1 MPTLETLEITGED
14 VAKFGNP
21 FYRIVTYYWIQTKK
35 AGVMSLI
42 RPTLAQKKIIRAI
55 ACWLRII
62 VLKARQMGVSTL
74 LLIWHL
80 DATMFTPNTTTVIL
94 AHERKALERLFKI
107 IKIAYE
113 NFPDEVKLADGRT
126 WYKPL
131 AKYDTKYE
139 LDFAGIGS
147 RIYVA
152 LSVRSDT
159 IHRLHVSE
167 AAWLKNPEEQ
177 LLATLNAVPDDGVVT
192 IETTANGAGG
202 VLHEMWESANAEA
215 GEEHKSPYMPLF
227 LGFQEHEE
235 YRRPIPI
242 NQIKAFEESL
252 TPEEREQHTRW
263 KVPLAAIAWQRNKK
277 ADKAASRKFKQE
289 FPCNAREAFLH
300 TGKMIFDGP
309 SLDDWI
315 LTKPVETKMEGRLL
329 YWIKARKGRRYIIGC
344 DASSGRGEENLEQD
358 DEAEGGTDYTV
369 IQVFDC
375 ETLQLCAMFRAK
387 WPYAKGHEPLAR
399 LAREYNDAYVCVEA
413 TDHGLTIL
421 NNLETL
427 SNYPAELIHG
437 ERTQDRTA
445 DRRTKKVGFYTNSKT
460 KNLIIDAMAVNILE
474 GNLRIHS
481 GRVQSECYRYVR
493 LDDGS
498 MGAMK
503 GYKDDC
509 VMCCAIATY
518 PPNVALALEALRN
531 VTVRK
536 RDLKL

>member
-1 MPTLETLEITGED
+1 MPTLEKIRVTGID
-14 VAKFGNP
+14 LAKFGNP
-21 FYRIVTYYWIQTKK
+21 FWRLTTYYWIQTKK
-35 AGVMSLI
+35 AGVLSLI
-42 RPTLAQKKIIRAI
+42 RPTLAQKKIIRGI
-55 ACWLRII
+55 ATWLRLII
-62 VLKARQMGVSTL
+62 LKARQMGVSTL
-74 LLIWHL
+74 LLLWHL

-113 NFPDEVKLADGRT
+113 HFPDEVMLANGDT
-126 WYKPL
+126 WYKPQ
-131 AKYDTKYE
+131 AKYDTKHE
-139 LDFAGIGS
+139 LEFAEIGS

-177 LLATLNAVPDDGVVT
+177 LLATLSAVPDDGVVT
-192 IETTANGAGG
+192 IETTANGPGG
-202 VLHEMWESANAEA
+202 VFHEMWESSEPKD
-215 GEEHKSPYMPLF
+215 GVPVESPYLSLF

-235 YRRPIPI
+235 YRRPLDMTI
-242 NQIKAFEESL
+242 QEFEESL
-252 TPEEREQHTRW
+252 TKEEQEMHTRW
-263 KVPLAAIAWQRNKK
+263 KVPLAAIAWKRHRMR
-277 ADKAASRKFKQE
+277 DKAISRKFKQE
-289 FPCNAREAFLH
+289 FPCNPREAFLH
-300 TGKMIFDGP
+300 SGKSIFDGP

-315 LTKPVETKMEGRLL
+315 LLPPIESKMEGRLA
-329 YWIKARKGRRYIIGC
+329 YWVKAKKGRRYILGC
-344 DASSGRGEENLEQD
+344 DAASGRGEENLEID

-369 IQVFDC
+369 IQVYDC

-387 WPYAKGHEPLAR
+387 WPYAKGHEVVAQM
-399 LAREYNDAYVCVEA
+399 AHEYNDAYVVVEA

-421 NNLETL
+421 NNLEVI
-427 SNYPAELIHG
+427 SQYPSQLIHG

-481 GRVQSECYRYVR
+481 GRVQSECYRFVR

-498 MGAMK
+498 MGAMS

-509 VMCCAIATY
+509 VMCCAFTTY
-518 PPNVALALEALRN
+518 PENVALALEVMRN
-531 VTVRK
+531 TVVTK

>member
-1 MPTLETLEITGED
+1 MPTMEAIQIEGVDAE
-14 VAKFGNP
+14 KFGNP
-21 FYRIVTYYWIQTKK
+21 FYRLVTYYWIQTKK

-42 RPTLAQKKIIRAI
+42 RPTLAQKKIVRAI

-62 VLKARQMGVSTL
+62 ILKARQMGVSTL

-113 NFPDEVKLADGRT
+113 NFPDEVELANGQK
-126 WYKPL
+126 WYKPK
-131 AKYDTKYE
+131 AKYETKFE
-139 LDFAGIGS
+139 LDFAEIGS

-192 IETTANGAGG
+192 IETTAHGAGG
-202 VLHEMWESANAEA
+202 VFHEMWEDAEPKD
-215 GEEHKSPYMPLF
+215 GEQTESPYMALF
-227 LGFQEHEE
+227 LGFQEHEG
-235 YRRPIPI
+235 YRAPIKGSI
-242 NQIKAFEESL
+242 EEFEKSL
-252 TPEEREQHTRW
+252 TQEEREMHTRW
-263 KVPLAAIAWQRNKK
+263 KVPLAALAWRRNKMK
-277 ADKAASRKFKQE
+277 DKAASRKFKQE
-289 FPCNAREAFLH
+289 FPCNSREAFLH
-300 TGKMIFDGP
+300 SGKMIFDGP

-315 LTKPVETKMEGRLL
+315 LLPPIETKMEGRLM
-329 YWIKARKGRRYIIGC
+329 YWVKPKPGRRYILGC
-344 DASSGRGEENLEQD
+344 DASSGRGEENLEVD
-358 DEAEGGTDYTV
+358 DDAEGGTDYTV
-369 IQVFDC
+369 IQVYDC
-375 ETLQLCAMFRAK
+375 ETLQLCAMFRGK
-387 WPYAKGHEPLAR
+387 WPYAKGHEVVAR
-399 LAREYNDAYVCVEA
+399 LGREYNDAYVCVEA

-421 NNLETL
+421 NNLEVL
-427 SNYPAELIHG
+427 SEYPMDLIHG
-437 ERTQDRTA
+437 ERTQDRAT
-445 DRRTKKVGFYTNSKT
+445 DKKTRKVGFYTNSKT

-481 GRVQSECYRYVR
+481 RRVQSECYRFIR

-518 PPNVALALEALRN
+518 PENVSLGLEAMRN
-531 VTVRK
+531 VVITK
-536 RDLKL
+536 KDLKR

>member
-1 MPTLETLEITGED
+1 MPTIETIRMTGED
-14 VAKFGNP
+14 LAKFGNP
-21 FYRIVTYYWIQTKK
+21 FYRLTTYYWIQTKK
-35 AGVMSLI
+35 AGVLSLI

-55 ACWLRII
+55 AVWSKII
-62 VLKARQMGVSTL
+62 ILKARQMGVSTL
-74 LLIWHL
+74 LLLWHL

-94 AHERKALERLFKI
+94 AHERKALERLFKM
-107 IKIAYE
+107 IKIAYD
-113 NFPDEVKLADGRT
+113 NFPDEVQLANGQT
-126 WYKPL
+126 WYKPT

-177 LLATLNAVPDDGVVT
+177 LLATLNAVPDDGIVT

-202 VLHEMWESANAEA
+202 VFHEMWESAEPKD
-215 GEEHKSPYMPLF
+215 EVPVESPYLALF

-235 YRRPIPI
+235 YRRPITGSI
-242 NQIKAFEESL
+242 QEFEASL
-252 TPEEREQHTRW
+252 TPEEREMRDRW
-263 KVPLAAIAWQRNKK
+263 NVPLAAIAWKRNKLK
-277 ADKAASRKFKQE
+277 DKAASRKFKQE

-315 LTKPVETKMEGRLL
+315 LLPPIETKMEGRLV
-329 YWIKARKGRRYIIGC
+329 YWVKAKKGRRYIIGC
-344 DASSGRGEENLEQD
+344 DASSGRGEESLEQD
-358 DEAEGGTDYTV
+358 DDQEGGTDYTV
-369 IQVFDC
+369 MQVYDC

-387 WPYAKGHEPLAR
+387 WPYAKGHEPLAA
-399 LAREYNDAYVCVEA
+399 LGREYNNAYICVEA

-421 NNLETL
+421 NNIEVL
-427 SNYPAELIHG
+427 SNYPSDLIHG

-481 GRVQSECYRYVR
+481 ARVQSECYRFVR
-493 LDDGS
+493 LDDGK
-498 MGAMK
+498 MGAMS

-518 PPNVALALEALRN
+518 PENVALALEALRN
-531 VTVRK
+531 VNVTK